1 MRRMVLV
8 DTVVLVVYHT
18 ILVLSLYFAFAGHNQ
33 PGGGFVGGLVAG
45 AGISLRYIA
54 GGMPAVRAALPI
66 GPYTALGTGLLV
78 STMCALVPVLLGG
91 DLLEHAALSFSLP
104 AIGTMKATTALPF
117 DLGVYLLVVGVTLAA
132 FEAFGSDDERSGEQR
147 SAGGGAS

>member
-1 MRRMVLV
+1 MMLV
-8 DTVVLVVYHT
+8 DTVVLVVYHS

-45 AGISLRYIA
+45 AAISLRYIA
-54 GGMPAVRAALPI
+54 GGLPAVRAALPI
-66 GPYTALGTGLLV
+66 GPYTALGTGLLI
-78 STMCALVPVLLGG
+78 STLCATVPVLLGG
-91 DLLEHAALSFSLP
+91 GVLEHATLSLTLP

-132 FEAFGSDDERSGEQR
+132 FEAFGGDDDMPAEHEPVD
-147 SAGGGAS
+147 GGTT